1 LVNIKDRIPRAHPI
15 REVKRQ
21 IDQVLKSMDAT
32 FEKLYA
38 EGGRNSVPP
47 ERLLKARVLMAL
59 YSVRSERQFCERLP
73 YDALFQWFMDIN
85 MEEAEELAF
94 DASVFAKNQSR
105 FLEGKV
111 SEVFFTQVVELARK
125 GGWTSDEHF
134 SVDGTLIDAWASMK
148 SFRPKDEPKKP
159 EDSNGCSD
167 FKGQKRSNDTHQ
179 SKTDPEAKL
188 LRKSKGSASKLCF
201 GLHASMDNRNGLCVT
216 LDVHQA
222 VGKTETSAAI
232 DALDKLKERGFKPK
246 TLGADKGYHNQAAQP
261 AKGRIRERLPRA
273 RSHTALRP
281 DRRAAGRRTRRAH
294 HEARRLPSQPDREAA
309 HRTNLWLGQKHR
321 RTAQKRP
328 PRRGESQR
336 RVPVCGRSLQ
346 PAAHGP
352 VGDKQP
358 RTTNRGGGHK
368 PRVVR
373 TAPKTPLAGRKTAR
387 KEARASPKARKTSE
401 KEKRFSNHDVFQQPA
416 KSLGSRV
423 SRRPVSSHARR
434 AGAGCR

>member
-1 LVNIKDRIPRAHPI
+1 MRGRSNPQSSFICFVNIEDRIPRTHPI

-21 IDQVLKSMDAT
+21 IDEVLKEVDPT

-38 EGGRNSVPP
+38 EGGRGSVPP

-94 DASVFAKNQSR
+94 DASVFAKNQTR
-105 FLEGKV
+105 FLQGKV
-111 SEVFFTQVVELARK
+111 SAEFFTQVVELARK

-159 EDSNGCSD
+159 DDSNGWSD
-167 FKGQKRSNDTHQ
+167 FKGQKRSNDTHE

-232 DALDKLKERGFKPK
+232 DALDKLKERGFDPK
-246 TLGADKGYHNQAAQP
+246 TLGADKGYHNQEFV
-261 AKGRIRERLPRA
+261 KGCRERGVSPHCAQIEGRQVKGLDA
-273 RSHTALRP
+273 RTTKRGSYQASLIVRRRIEQIFGWAKSIGGLRKSAHRGVERVNAACQYVGAAYNLLRMARLAMSSSSAP
-281 DRRAAGRRTRRAH
+281 PAAAGA
-294 HEARRLPSQPDREAA
+294 
-309 HRTNLWLGQKHR
+309 
-321 RTAQKRP
+321 
-328 PRRGESQR
+328 
-336 RVPVCGRSLQ
+336 
-346 PAAHGP
+346 
-352 VGDKQP
+352 
-358 RTTNRGGGHK
+358 
-368 PRVVR
+368 
-373 TAPKTPLAGRKTAR
+373 
-387 KEARASPKARKTSE
+387 
-401 KEKRFSNHDVFQQPA
+401 
-416 KSLGSRV
+416 
-423 SRRPVSSHARR
+423 
-434 AGAGCR
+434 